1 MTCGRSTRTPNIARQ
16 VPPAR
21 ERPFKARG
29 LYHRKWREHV
39 TAPTHPPFS
48 SIRDS
53 LPPQPGQLLPLF
65 TGMRNSLASS
75 IRKSGQNSWA
85 IPLIALSVFLL
96 GRPYFGIVHDGYIYI
111 GRALADLD
119 PNGVGRDL
127 MFVHDGQFGFSVFRF
142 AATALVALLG
152 PALAAKAL
160 VFAAELAWFCAA
172 AAFARQFTSGRAVW
186 AVLIFTALLPASY
199 GAPYTFGFA
208 EPFAVPRPFSEAL
221 VLASLA
227 ALACG
232 RNGVSLCG
240 LIAASLMHPVMSLPG
255 FAVYLVVLG
264 VEDKRWFFFA
274 TLGLVVLI
282 IGGAAGLPIL
292 DRLFTPVDP
301 AFRGLFESRSPF
313 LFPSLW
319 PSESFCSL
327 LVQTA
332 TIAIAAHL
340 QQGRVRCIL
349 AAIILA
355 GFCGIAVAAIFGDWL
370 SSLLIVQL
378 QPSRMVWLMSAAGA
392 MALGACALK
401 LWQQR
406 PGGRIVLALLVL
418 SWSFITQFE
427 VASVAA
433 ILALYLH
440 FGERRFEPLLKARFV
455 PAIWLFTLAVSAI
468 WQLRLSAFPWHFSMN
483 APEGYGD
490 SLSVLV
496 KYLLPLPVCALAV
509 YFTIVRPRISP
520 WLQSGF
526 ALLLAAA
533 AVLSW
538 DHRSPGQRMLETDLA
553 PAEIIELINKQKGE
567 ILWID
572 GMAEAWFMLGRPQWA
587 SPLQGIP
594 IIFSPALAN
603 EWSDRTKDL
612 MSLRLA
618 DQQTFERWSEPKRAD
633 RPELSLASVKQ
644 LCARDDAP
652 AWIIAPLEHSAA
664 PLAGLQMTLWRL
676 PEPQF
681 KLVKADGDMAWQK
694 IDAYGFIRCAKT
706 FAEKEGGSSP

>member
-1 MTCGRSTRTPNIARQ
+1 
-16 VPPAR
+16 
-21 ERPFKARG
+21 
-29 LYHRKWREHV
+29 V

-48 SIRDS
+48 SSRDS
-53 LPPQPGQLLPLF
+53 LPPQPERLLLLF
-65 TGMRNSLASS
+65 TGLRKLLASS
-75 IRKSGQNSWA
+75 IRKPRQNLWA
-85 IPLIALSVFLL
+85 VPLIALSVFLL
-96 GRPYFGIVHDGYIYI
+96 SRPYFGIVHDGYIYI

-119 PNGVGRDL
+119 SNGVGRDL

-152 PALAAKAL
+152 PALAAQAL
-160 VFAAELAWFCAA
+160 VFAAELGWFCAA
-172 AAFARQFTSGRAVW
+172 AAFARQLTSGRAVW
-186 AVLIFTALLPASY
+186 TVVIFTALLPASY

-232 RNGVSLCG
+232 RNGFSLCG
-240 LIAASLMHPVMSLPG
+240 LIAAGLMHPVMSLPG

-264 VEDKRWFFFA
+264 VEDKRWFLFA
-274 TLGLVVLI
+274 TLGLAVLI

-292 DRLFTPVDP
+292 YRLFTPVDP
-301 AFRGLFESRSPF
+301 AFRGLFESRSSF

-349 AAIILA
+349 SAIILA

-392 MALGACALK
+392 MAMGVCALK

-455 PAIWLFTLAVSAI
+455 PAIWVFTLAVSAI

-483 APEGYGD
+483 APEGYSD
-490 SLSVLV
+490 PLSVLV

-509 YFTIVRPRISP
+509 YFTIVSPRIYR
-520 WLQSGF
+520 WQRAGF

-538 DHRSPGQRMLETDLA
+538 DHRSPGQRMLETDLP

-567 ILWID
+567 VLWID
-572 GMAEAWFMLGRPQWA
+572 GMTEAWFMLGRPQWA

-594 IIFSPALAN
+594 IIFSPTLAN
-603 EWSDRTKDL
+603 EWRDRTQDL

-618 DQQTFERWSEPKRAD
+618 DQKSFAPWSEPKRAD
-633 RPELSLASVKQ
+633 RPELSLASVRR

-652 AWIIAPLEHSAA
+652 AWIIAPLHRGEE
-664 PLAGLQMTLWRL
+664 PPTGIDMTLWRL
-676 PEPQF
+676 PEGQF
-681 KLVKADGDMAWQK
+681 RLTKGDGEYVLEGIEAFGV
-694 IDAYGFIRCAKT
+694 IPCA
-706 FAEKEGGSSP
+706 GQMHSQPN

>member
-1 MTCGRSTRTPNIARQ
+1 VTGPTYL
-16 VPPAR
+16 
-21 ERPFKARG
+21 PF
-29 LYHRKWREHV
+29 
-39 TAPTHPPFS
+39 PS
-48 SIRDS
+48 SRDS
-53 LPPQPGQLLPLF
+53 LPPQPERLLPLL
-65 TGMRNSLASS
+65 TGLRKLLASS
-75 IRKSGQNSWA
+75 IRKSGQNLWA

-96 GRPYFGIVHDGYIYI
+96 SRPYLGIIHDGYIYI

-119 PNGVGRDL
+119 SNGVGRDL

-160 VFAAELAWFCAA
+160 VFSAELGWFCAA
-172 AAFARQFTSGRAVW
+172 AAFARQLTSGRAAW
-186 AVLIFTALLPASY
+186 AVLIFTVLLPASY

-232 RNGVSLCG
+232 RNRLSLFG
-240 LIAASLMHPVMSLPG
+240 LIAAGLMHPVMSLPG
-255 FAVYLVVLG
+255 FAVYLVVLS

-274 TLGLVVLI
+274 ALGLAVLI

-292 DRLFTPVDP
+292 DRLFTSVDP

-319 PSESFCSL
+319 PSESFSPL

-340 QQGRVRCIL
+340 QQGRVRCTL
-349 AAIILA
+349 FAIILA

-392 MALGACALK
+392 MALGVCALK

-406 PGGRIVLALLVL
+406 PSGRIVLALLVL

-433 ILALYLH
+433 ILAFYLH

-455 PAIWLFTLAVSAI
+455 PAIWVFTLAVSAI

-490 SLSVLV
+490 TLSVLV
-496 KYLLPLPVCALAV
+496 KYLLPLPVCALAA
-509 YFTIVRPRISP
+509 YFAIVRPRISP
-520 WLQSGF
+520 WLQTGF
-526 ALLLAAA
+526 ALLLAGAA
-533 AVLSW
+533 AFFW
-538 DHRSPGQRMLETDLA
+538 DRRSPDQRMFEA
-553 PAEIIELINKQKGE
+553 SRPPAEILQEIGRQKGDV
-567 ILWID
+567 LWID
-572 GMAEAWFMLGRPQWA
+572 GLAEAWFMLGRPQWV

-594 IIFSPALAN
+594 IIFSPILAN
-603 EWSDRTKDL
+603 EWRDRTQDL

-618 DQQTFERWSEPKRAD
+618 DQKTFERWSEPRRAD

-644 LCARDDAP
+644 LCARRC
-652 AWIIAPLEHSAA
+652 
-664 PLAGLQMTLWRL
+664 AGL
-676 PEPQF
+676 
-681 KLVKADGDMAWQK
+681 DH
-694 IDAYGFIRCAKT
+694 CAART
-706 FAEKEGGSSP
+706 